1 MWTDLAGWCGDS
13 HASTYPPVSNRGAQI
28 QLKTDNSYQQ
38 MLMAQGIV
46 ENETD
51 VNWGF
56 LVYIF
61 FDWRV
66 ASEKGTDLDGGIER
80 KAIGLWRFSK

>member
-1 MWTDLAGWCGDS
+1 
-13 HASTYPPVSNRGAQI
+13 
-28 QLKTDNSYQQ
+28 